1 MLDKI
6 QEEWCWFDQ
15 CCSLLSCESGA
26 HSRIGMR
33 SFSAQQRKYTI
44 FLQCSIAF
52 YAPAVDEFSVSK
64 VEIMDVVSIN
74 RSAGSV
80 ISESIN
86 ARAKK
91 GGRMMNVAF

>member
-1 MLDKI
+1 
-6 QEEWCWFDQ
+6 
-15 CCSLLSCESGA
+15 
-26 HSRIGMR
+26 MR
-33 SFSAQQRKYTI
+33 SFLAHQRKYTI
-44 FLQCSIAF
+44 FLQCYIAF
-52 YAPAVDEFSVSK
+52 SAPAVDAFSMSK

-74 RSAGSV
+74 RSDGSV